1 MNVNGQHR
9 GASPVLGISA
19 IVVLVILA
27 GAFYLWSAYNQLV
40 SMDEGIKSAWA
51 QVENQLQRRADL
63 IPNLVA
69 TVKGYAAH
77 EREVLEGIADARAR
91 MAGARTVEEKM
102 NASNALDSALGRLL
116 VVVERYPNLKADRSF
131 IRLMDELA
139 GTENRLAVER
149 KRYNDLVQS
158 YNIKIRRFPERTVA
172 GLFRFEKATY
182 FQVAE
187 SARAVP
193 KVEFAR

>member
-1 MNVNGQHR
+1 MNGHNR
-9 GASPVLGISA
+9 AASPVIGISA
-19 IVVLVILA
+19 IIALVVLA
-27 GAFYLWSAYNQLV
+27 GAFYLWNAYNQLV

-51 QVENQLQRRADL
+51 QIENQFQRRADL

-77 EREVLEGIADARAR
+77 EREVLESIADARAR

-102 NASNALDSALGRLL
+102 DASNALDFALGRLL
-116 VVVERYPNLKADRSF
+116 VVVERYPNLKADGNF
-131 IRLMDELA
+131 TRLMDELA

-149 KRYNDLVQS
+149 KRYNDLVQG

-172 GLFRFEKATY
+172 GLFHFQKATY
-182 FQVAE
+182 FLVVE
-187 SARAVP
+187 SAKTVP
-193 KVEFAR
+193 RVEFAR

>member
-9 GASPVLGISA
+9 GSSPVLGISA

-172 GLFRFEKATY
+172 GLFDFQKATY

-193 KVEFAR
+193 KVEFAK

>member
-91 MAGARTVEEKM
+91 MAGAKTVEEKM
-102 NASNALDSALGRLL
+102 NASNAMESALGRLL

>member
-1 MNVNGQHR
+1 MNGQGR
-9 GASPVLGISA
+9 AVSRILSISA
-19 IVVLVILA
+19 IFVLVLLA
-27 GAFYLWSAYNQLV
+27 GAFYLWNSYNQLV
-40 SMDEGIKSAWA
+40 SMDEGIRSAWA
-51 QVENQLQRRADL
+51 QIENQLQRRADL

-102 NASNALDSALGRLL
+102 DASNALDTALGRLL
-116 VVVERYPNLKADRSF
+116 VVVERYPNLKADKRF
-131 IRLMDELA
+131 ARLMDELA

-149 KRYNDLVQS
+149 KRYNDLVQG
-158 YNIKIRRFPERTVA
+158 YNIKIRRFPEKTVA
-172 GLFRFEKATY
+172 GLFHFQKSTY

-187 SARAVP
+187 PARAVP

>member
-1 MNVNGQHR
+1 VNGQQR
-9 GASPVLGISA
+9 AFSPLLGLSA
-19 IVVLVILA
+19 ILVVVLLA
-27 GAFYLWSAYNQLV
+27 GSTYLWNVYNQLI

-77 EREVLEGIADARAR
+77 EREVLEGISDARAR
-91 MAGARTVEEKM
+91 MAGAKSLEEKM
-102 NASNALDSALGRLL
+102 NSNNALDVSLGRLL
-116 VVVERYPNLKADRSF
+116 VVVEQYPNLKADGSF

-149 KRYNDLVQS
+149 KRYNDLVQG
-158 YNIKIRRFPERTVA
+158 YNSRIRRFPERTVA
-172 GLFRFEKATY
+172 GLFHFQQARY
-182 FQVAE
+182 FLVAE

-193 KVEFAR
+193 TVEFTK

>member
-1 MNVNGQHR
+1 MNGQNR
-9 GASPVLGISA
+9 AIAPALGIAAVMSLVVLG
-19 IVVLVILA
+19 

-51 QVENQLQRRADL
+51 QIENQFQRRADL

-77 EREVLEGIADARAR
+77 EREVLEAIADARAR
-91 MAGARTVEEKM
+91 MAGARTIEEKV
-102 NASNALDSALGRLL
+102 NASNAMDSALGRLL

-149 KRYNDLVQS
+149 KRYNDLVQL
-158 YNIKIRRFPERTVA
+158 YNMKVRRFPERTVA
-172 GLFRFEKATY
+172 GLFRFEKAAY

-187 SARAVP
+187 SARETP
-193 KVEFAR
+193 KVEFVR

>member
-19 IVVLVILA
+19 ILVLVILA

-172 GLFRFEKATY
+172 GLFHFEKATY

-187 SARAVP
+187 SARPVP
-193 KVEFAR
+193 KVEFAK

>member
-1 MNVNGQHR
+1 MNGPNR
-9 GASPVLGISA
+9 AASPVLGISA
-19 IVVLVILA
+19 VILLVLLA
-27 GAFYLWSAYNQLV
+27 AAFYLWNSYNQLV
-40 SMDEGIKSAWA
+40 SMDEGMRSAWA
-51 QVENQLQRRADL
+51 QIENQLQRRADL

-69 TVKGYAAH
+69 TVKGYASH

-102 NASNALDSALGRLL
+102 DASNALDSALGRLL
-116 VVVERYPNLKADRSF
+116 VVVERYPNLKADKSF
-131 IRLMDELA
+131 ARLMDELA

-149 KRYNDLVQS
+149 KRYNDLVQA
-158 YNIKIRRFPERTVA
+158 YNIKIRRFPEKTVA
-172 GLFRFEKATY
+172 GLFHFQKATY

-187 SARAVP
+187 PARAAP

>member
-1 MNVNGQHR
+1 MNGQNR
-9 GASPVLGISA
+9 AVATILGLTAIIVLIA
-19 IVVLVILA
+19 LA
-27 GAFYLWSAYNQLV
+27 GALYLWNAYNQLV

-51 QVENQLQRRADL
+51 QVENQFQRRADL

-77 EREVLEGIADARAR
+77 ERDVLESIAAARAK
-91 MAGARTVEEKM
+91 MAGAKTVGEKIS
-102 NASNALDSALGRLL
+102 ASNALDSALGRLL

-139 GTENRLAVER
+139 GTENRLSVER
-149 KRYNDLVQS
+149 KRYNDLVQQ
-158 YNIKIRRFPERTVA
+158 YNAKIRRFPERAVA
-172 GLFRFEKATY
+172 GLFRFERATY

-187 SARAVP
+187 SARVAP

>member
-1 MNVNGQHR
+1 VNGR
-9 GASPVLGISA
+9 NRAIAPALGIAAVLALVVLG
-19 IVVLVILA
+19 
-27 GAFYLWSAYNQLV
+27 GAFYLWRAYNQLV

-51 QVENQLQRRADL
+51 QVENQFQRRADL

-77 EREVLEGIADARAR
+77 ERAVLEAIADARAR
-91 MAGARTVEEKM
+91 MAGARTIEEKV
-102 NASNALDSALGRLL
+102 NASNAMDSALGRLL
-116 VVVERYPNLKADRSF
+116 VVVEQYPNLKADTSF

-149 KRYNDLVQS
+149 KRYNDLVQQ
-158 YNIKIRRFPERTVA
+158 YNTKVRRFPERTVA
-172 GLFRFEKATY
+172 GLFRFEEATY

-187 SARAVP
+187 SARQTP
-193 KVEFAR
+193 KVEFVR

>member
-1 MNVNGQHR
+1 MNGQSR
-9 GASPVLGISA
+9 AASPILAISA
-19 IVVLVILA
+19 ILILITLA
-27 GAFYLWSAYNQLV
+27 GAFYLWSSYNQLV

-51 QVENQLQRRADL
+51 QIENQFQRRADL
-63 IPNLVA
+63 IPNLVS

-91 MAGARTVEEKM
+91 MAGARTVEEKI

-131 IRLMDELA
+131 VRLMDELA

-149 KRYNDLVQS
+149 KRYNDLVQA

-172 GLFRFEKATY
+172 GLFHFQKATY

-187 SARAVP
+187 AARTVP

>member
-1 MNVNGQHR
+1 MNGQQR
-9 GASPVLGISA
+9 AFSPLLGLSA
-19 IVVLVILA
+19 ILVVVLLA
-27 GAFYLWSAYNQLV
+27 GSTYLWNVYNQLI

-77 EREVLEGIADARAR
+77 EREVLEGISDARAR
-91 MAGARTVEEKM
+91 MAGAKSPEEKM
-102 NASNALDSALGRLL
+102 NSNNALDVALGRLL
-116 VVVERYPNLKADRSF
+116 VVVEQYPNLKADGSF

-149 KRYNDLVQS
+149 KRYNDLVQG
-158 YNIKIRRFPERTVA
+158 YNSRIRRFPERTVA
-172 GLFRFEKATY
+172 GLFHFQQARY
-182 FQVAE
+182 FLVAE

-193 KVEFAR
+193 TVEFTK

>member
-9 GASPVLGISA
+9 GTSPVLGISA

-116 VVVERYPNLKADRSF
+116 VVVERYPTLKADRSF

-172 GLFRFEKATY
+172 GLFHFEKATY

>member
-1 MNVNGQHR
+1 MNDRNR
-9 GASPVLGISA
+9 AASPVLGISA
-19 IVVLVILA
+19 IILFIILA
-27 GAFYLWSAYNQLV
+27 GAFYLWNSYNRLV
-40 SMDEGIKSAWA
+40 SMDEGIRSAWA
-51 QVENQLQRRADL
+51 QIENQLQRRADL

-102 NASNALDSALGRLL
+102 DASNALDSALGRLL
-116 VVVERYPNLKADRSF
+116 VVVERYPNLKADKSF
-131 IRLMDELA
+131 ARLMDELA

-149 KRYNDLVQS
+149 KRYNDLVQA
-158 YNIKIRRFPERTVA
+158 YNIKIRRFPEKAVA
-172 GLFRFEKATY
+172 GLFHFQTATY
-182 FQVAE
+182 FQLVE

-193 KVEFAR
+193 RVEFAR

>member
-1 MNVNGQHR
+1 MNGRNRAIAPALGIAAVL
-9 GASPVLGISA
+9 ALVVLG
-19 IVVLVILA
+19 
-27 GAFYLWSAYNQLV
+27 GAFYLWRAYNQLV

-51 QVENQLQRRADL
+51 QVENQFQRRADL

-77 EREVLEGIADARAR
+77 ERAVLEAIADARAR
-91 MAGARTVEEKM
+91 MAGARTIEEKV
-102 NASNALDSALGRLL
+102 NASNAMDSALGRLL
-116 VVVERYPNLKADRSF
+116 VVVEQYPNLKADTSF

-149 KRYNDLVQS
+149 KRYNDLVQQ
-158 YNIKIRRFPERTVA
+158 YNTKVRRFPERTVA
-172 GLFRFEKATY
+172 GLFRFEEATY

-187 SARAVP
+187 SARQTP
-193 KVEFAR
+193 KVEFVR

>member
-1 MNVNGQHR
+1 MNGQQR
-9 GASPVLGISA
+9 AFSPLLGLSA
-19 IVVLVILA
+19 ILVVVLLA
-27 GAFYLWSAYNQLV
+27 GSTYLWNVYNQLI

-77 EREVLEGIADARAR
+77 EREVLEGISDARAR
-91 MAGARTVEEKM
+91 MAGAKSLEEKM
-102 NASNALDSALGRLL
+102 NSNNALDVSLGRLL
-116 VVVERYPNLKADRSF
+116 VVVEQYPNLKADGSF

-149 KRYNDLVQS
+149 KRYNDLVQG
-158 YNIKIRRFPERTVA
+158 YNSRIRRFPERTVA
-172 GLFRFEKATY
+172 GLFHFQQARY
-182 FQVAE
+182 FLVAE

-193 KVEFAR
+193 TVEFTK

>member
-1 MNVNGQHR
+1 MNGQHR

-116 VVVERYPNLKADRSF
+116 VVVERYPTLKADRSF

-149 KRYNDLVQS
+149 KRYNNLVQS

-172 GLFRFEKATY
+172 GLFHFEKATY

>member
-116 VVVERYPNLKADRSF
+116 VVVERYPTLKADRSF

-172 GLFRFEKATY
+172 GLFHFEKATY

>member
-1 MNVNGQHR
+1 MNGRNRAV
-9 GASPVLGISA
+9 SPVLAIPGI
-19 IVVLVILA
+19 IVLVILA

-51 QVENQLQRRADL
+51 QVENQFQRRADL

-69 TVKGYAAH
+69 TVKGYAGH
-77 EREVLEGIADARAR
+77 ERGVLESLADARAR
-91 MAGARTVEEKM
+91 MAGARTFEEKM

-131 IRLMDELA
+131 ARLMDELA

-149 KRYNDLVQS
+149 KRYNDLVQG
-158 YNIKIRRFPERTVA
+158 YNSKIRRFPERTVA
-172 GLFRFEKATY
+172 GLFHFQKATY

-187 SARAVP
+187 STRAVP
-193 KVEFAR
+193 RVEFAR

>member
-91 MAGARTVEEKM
+91 MAGARTVDEKM

-116 VVVERYPNLKADRSF
+116 VVVSG
-131 IRLMDELA
+131 IR
-139 GTENRLAVER
+139 TS
-149 KRYNDLVQS
+149 KRTGAS
-158 YNIKIRRFPERTVA
+158 YA
-172 GLFRFEKATY
+172 
-182 FQVAE
+182 
-187 SARAVP
+187 
-193 KVEFAR
+193 